1 MPSAARILASALA
14 GAVAVSAHG
23 YAKGLTV
30 NGVYYAGY
38 DVTSAPYQSNPPTV
52 IGWGTSAT
60 DLGFVAPDAF
70 SSGDIVCHRDG
81 ANAKGH
87 ATVAAGDKVFVQWN
101 TWPASHKG
109 PVIDYL
115 ANCGDSGCETVEKT
129 SLKFFKIAEAGLIDG
144 SSTPGVYAADELID
158 NDLGWMIQI
167 PSDIAPGNYV
177 LRHEIIALHSGGN
190 ANGAQ
195 NYPQCFNLKITGS
208 GTSSPEGVAATSL
221 YTASD
226 SGILFNIYGSVSSYP
241 IPGPALIAGASAI
254 EQATSAIT
262 ATGTATP
269 AGGDSSS
276 PTSAAGSS
284 SAAAP
289 TSAAASTS
297 AAAPTSAA
305 ASTSAAATSAAATSA
320 AQTTAPASSSAAQA
334 SASSGDFLTLSTG
347 SAPAASSTASSTA
360 SQPAQTTTAP
370 VCKSKRSKRLR
381 RHVH

>member
-1 MPSAARILASALA
+1 MPSAARVLASALA

-38 DVTSAPYQSNPPTV
+38 DVTSAPYQANPPTV

-81 ANAKGH
+81 TNAKGH
-87 ATVAAGDKVFVQWN
+87 ATVAAGDKLYISWN
-101 TWPASHKG
+101 TWPESHKG

-115 ANCGDSGCETVEKT
+115 ANCGDAGCETVEKT

-158 NDLGWMIQI
+158 NNLGWMVEI

-208 GTSSPEGVAATSL
+208 GTSNPEGVPATEL
-221 YTASD
+221 YTAND
-226 SGILFNIYGSVSSYP
+226 AGILFSIYGSVSSYP

-254 EQATSAIT
+254 QQASSAAT

-284 SAAAP
+284 SAAVP

-297 AAAPTSAA
+297 AAAAP
-305 ASTSAAATSAAATSA
+305 TSAAATSAAPTSA

-347 SAPAASSTASSTA
+347 SAPAASSTATSTA
-360 SQPAQTTTAP
+360 SQPAQTTKAP
-370 VCKSKRSKRLR
+370 VCKSKRSSKKLR